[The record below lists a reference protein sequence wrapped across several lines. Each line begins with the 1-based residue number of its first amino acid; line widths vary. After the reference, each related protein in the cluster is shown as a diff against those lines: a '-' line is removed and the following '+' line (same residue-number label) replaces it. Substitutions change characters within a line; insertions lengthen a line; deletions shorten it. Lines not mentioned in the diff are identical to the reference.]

1 MHRLLCW
8 IECQQPEADA
18 HRGLDRVRS
27 DVMAEQLREDF
38 HGQLAQSLPLGAQ
51 PVLERGLVDTDALEQ
66 RATVEHRRA
75 FERVRGTVG
84 GEALESR
91 DINVHGGRVYA
102 HRVVFFHE
110 AACGRT
116 RQPTAERDQRLSE
129 AVAGALIGRVAP
141 EERRQRVARVHLSG
155 AKREIC
161 EQGFTAPDSSTRS
174 LAGCAH
180 QHERLNPIVGSE
192 SASDETRAITSE
204 RVRHINRLRAGP
216 RALVHRAGAWLVR
229 PRQRN
234 GRIRNRHD
242 A

>member
-18 HRGLDRVRS
+18 HRGLGRVRS

-75 FERVRGTVG
+75 LERVRGSVG

-161 EQGFTAPDSSTRS
+161 EQGFGL
-174 LAGCAH
+174 LAWEG
-180 QHERLNPIVGSE
+180 
-192 SASDETRAITSE
+192 D
-204 RVRHINRLRAGP
+204 
-216 RALVHRAGAWLVR
+216 R
-229 PRQRN
+229 PP
-234 GRIRNRHD
+234 
-242 A
+242 